1 MTSQNSIIPAQ
12 PEPMSIAVQKLPNPQ
27 TVELIANMSKVV
39 GMSSVFNSDAKNP
52 EQRVADAFFV
62 MMLGVEIGLP
72 PITSLRMI
80 HLIKGTPATSGA
92 GMLSILRRAG
102 VEVEIPDAGKVTT
115 SATVRLRRPGVSDWY
130 ESTFTVDMAKAA
142 GLGGRDMWTKFPAN
156 MLIWRALSNAARFYC
171 PDIING
177 LYTKEEIADAQFD
190 ADGEIVD
197 IDIDIKPAHWS
208 ESEKN
213 LTDFL
218 YAVRHYIPGYDDMA
232 LEQRSAAALKL
243 ASATTWKA
251 FDTGRDAGAAVQAGA
266 DASKPTGY
274 VPPKAPKAGYN
285 RDAVIAC
292 IMEFIADPNDAVATL
307 EEMRKAGAINDGMTT
322 EAVNAEVRRKFGPP
336 MSEEE
341 VQAAFEDLGKTG

>member
-1 MTSQNSIIPAQ
+1 MANDSSIIPT
-12 PEPMSIAVQKLPNPQ
+12 PTVEPMSIAVQKLPNPQ

-39 GMSSVFNSDAKNP
+39 GLSSVFNSDAKNP

-115 SATVRLRRPGVSDWY
+115 SATVRLRRPGEATWY

-142 GLGGRDMWTKFPAN
+142 GLGSRDMWSKFPAN

-197 IDIDIKPAHWS
+197 IDIKPAHWS
-208 ESEKN
+208 ADEKK
-213 LTDFL
+213 LSDFL
-218 YAVRHYIPGYDDMA
+218 NAVRHYIPDYDSMSF
-232 LEQRSAAALKL
+232 EQRSAAALKL
-243 ASATTWKA
+243 ATATSWEA
-251 FDTGRDAGAAVQAGA
+251 FETGRDAGAAVKAGA
-266 DASKPTGY
+266 EASKATGHM
-274 VPPKAPKAGYN
+274 PPKAPKGAYN
-285 RDAVIAC
+285 RDVVVAY
-292 IMEFIADPNDAVATL
+292 IMEFIPDPNDATATL
-307 EEMRKAGAINDGMTT
+307 EEMRKAGAINDGMAT
-322 EAVNAEVRRKFGPP
+322 EAVCEVVRQKLGPP
-336 MSEEE
+336 EGE
-341 VQAAFEDLGKTG
+341 VKAAFEDLGKTG